1 MRRISV
7 LLAAVVFIA
16 GFAFLTVAAI
26 ANQGFTVA
34 SGISIIIVVLLA
46 VGVVGALRDPPA

>member
-1 MRRISV
+1 V